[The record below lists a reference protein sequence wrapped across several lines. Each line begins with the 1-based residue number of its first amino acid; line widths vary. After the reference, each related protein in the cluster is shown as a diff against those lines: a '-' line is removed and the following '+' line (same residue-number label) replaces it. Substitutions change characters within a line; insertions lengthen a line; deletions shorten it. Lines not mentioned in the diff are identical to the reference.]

1 MKGFSFVPQ
10 LVVASANRKKVIEL
24 KTLLEPLGIE
34 LLGLDQFPHLPPVD
48 ETGDTFAANAALKAI
63 AAAQGTGIWALA
75 DDSGLQ
81 VDALQGRPGVYSA
94 RYAGPDCTDADNN
107 AKLLAELANV
117 PDERRGAAFVCHL
130 AVADPT
136 GAIRLS
142 VEDRCRGRIISEGR
156 GGQGFG
162 YDPLFLIP
170 EYHLTFAQLGLAVK
184 SQLSHRAR
192 AFAMLVPRL
201 LPLLAHATS

>member
-1 MKGFSFVPQ
+1 VPQ

-34 LLGLDQFPHLPPVD
+34 LLGLDQFPHLPPVE
-48 ETGDTFAANAALKAI
+48 ETGTTFAANAAIKAT
-63 AAAQGTGIWALA
+63 AAAQGTGLWALA
-75 DDSGLQ
+75 DDSGLE
-81 VDALQGRPGVYSA
+81 VDVLQGRPGVYSA
-94 RYAGPDCTDADNN
+94 RYAGPGCTDADNN
-107 AKLLAELANV
+107 AKLLAELASV

-142 VEDRCRGRIISEGR
+142 VEDRCRGRIISEHR

-170 EYHLTFAQLGLAVK
+170 EYHLTFAELGLAVK

-192 AFAMLVPRL
+192 AFARLVPRL
-201 LPLLAHATS
+201 PPLLAHAAS